1 MQINKSSMQYNAV
14 QCTIDKYIL
23 IILLL
28 LSMSVQTKFNR
39 LGPRNLGATFLISE
53 SLGAP
58 LILIRSNLLP

>member
-39 LGPRNLGATFLISE
+39 LGPRNLGATFFNKRVFG
-53 SLGAP
+53 GAP
-58 LILIRSNLLP
+58 YTN